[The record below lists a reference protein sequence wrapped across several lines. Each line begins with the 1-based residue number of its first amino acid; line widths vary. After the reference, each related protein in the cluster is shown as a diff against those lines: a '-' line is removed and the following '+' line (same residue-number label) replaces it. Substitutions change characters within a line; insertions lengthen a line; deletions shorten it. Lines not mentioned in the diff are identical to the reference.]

1 MEIFWQFIDIVLHL
15 DVHLSEL
22 VQNYGLWIYA
32 ILFIIIFS
40 ETGLV
45 IFPFLPGDSLLFVA
59 GALAALGEG
68 GMNILTLILVI
79 FIAAFLGNL
88 VNFEI
93 GKSLG
98 QHLLNSEKLKN
109 SRFFNYQ
116 ALEKTQ
122 QFYAKHGGKTIIISR
137 FLPLFRTFAPF
148 VAGIGKMQNFQF
160 MLYNAVGAIL
170 WVVGLCSLGY
180 FFGNMEIVKKNLS
193 MVIIVII
200 LISLLPILIA
210 WIKSKFATK

>member
-1 MEIFWQFIDIVLHL
+1 MDLFLQFLDIVLHL
-15 DVHLSEL
+15 DVHLTEL
-22 VQNYGLWIYA
+22 VNTYGLWIYA

-59 GALAALGEG
+59 GALAALGQG
-68 GMNILTLILVI
+68 GMDIFTLILVL
-79 FIAAFLGNL
+79 FIAAFIGNL

-98 QHLLNSEKLKN
+98 NRLLNSEKIKN
-109 SRFFNYQ
+109 SKIFNYQ

-122 QFYAKHGGKTIIISR
+122 QFYEKHGGKTIIISR

-148 VAGIGKMQNFQF
+148 VAGIGKMNNLQF
-160 MLYNAVGAIL
+160 ILYNSIGAIL
-170 WVVGLCSLGY
+170 WVVGLCGFGY
-180 FFGNMEIVKKNLS
+180 FFGNIDFVKKNLS
-193 MVIIVII
+193 FVIIGII
-200 LISLLPILIA
+200 LISLLPIMFA
-210 WIKSKFATK
+210 WIKSKFQK